1 MREAIRTRPRDG
13 VVLAL
18 VVVVGFGSA
27 ACGGAGGDGAATE
40 ETGAETTP
48 EPASEAPAAAEVDLP
63 EGMTAEMVTQGKQI
77 FGGAGICFTCHGP
90 SGEGMPNLGANLTD
104 GQWLHSDGS
113 YEGIGARERACACA
127 GVPADKS
134 TSGSPMVARGGTNLP
149 DDQIAAVAAYVW
161 TLSR

>member
-1 MREAIRTRPRDG
+1 MGETIRTRPRYG
-13 VVLAL
+13 SVLAL
-18 VVVVGFGSA
+18 VFVVGFGPA
-27 ACGGAGGDGAATE
+27 ACGGGGDGAATE

-48 EPASEAPAAAEVDLP
+48 EPASEAPAAVEVDLP
-63 EGMTAEMVTQGKQI
+63 DGVTAEMVAQGKQI
-77 FGGAGICFTCHGP
+77 FGGVGICFTCHGQ

-104 GQWLHSDGS
+104 SQWLHSDGS
-113 YEGIGARERACACA
+113 YEGIIETITA
-127 GVPADKS
+127 GVPAEKS